1 MSLLSVNML
10 LMMESRHFENLNW
23 RTLWLYPERSSIS
36 QIESTGME
44 REFIILNDMFLCN
57 ATVSNLTCLNDTFEQ
72 KRQGSQLLIS
82 LCYNVGSCVVSV
94 MKQMFTELG
103 DWPFVSCNASCLI
116 SSFYKFNIFFWYEMS
131 PWHRARIFHSCWYV
145 RYRKAIKIFCWL
157 NNDTTNL

>member
-23 RTLWLYPERSSIS
+23 RTLWLYPELSSIS

-44 REFIILNDMFLCN
+44 REFIILNNVSVQCYSEQFDKFKWHIWTEETGKSAADFTMLQCWFLCCQCDE
-57 ATVSNLTCLNDTFEQ
+57 A
-72 KRQGSQLLIS
+72 
-82 LCYNVGSCVVSV
+82 NV
-94 MKQMFTELG
+94 TELG
-103 DWPFVSCNASCLI
+103 DWSFVPCNASCLI

-131 PWHRARIFHSCWYV
+131 PWHRARVFHSCWYV

-157 NNDTTNL
+157 NNDATNL